1 MSSLTTVEHDQLATV
16 HGGAQL
22 PDLTGAI
29 QAGNSAAPTW
39 TAGGAIIGPG
49 AKAAHSAFTREFKL
63 VPHTKWGV
71 AGAIGMAGAGWLYEA
86 GRNLCGQEGWK
97 WCAPAA
103 KPEK

>member
-16 HGGAQL
+16 HGGAEL

-49 AKAAHSAFTREFKL
+49 AKAVHSAFTRE
-63 VPHTKWGV
+63 
-71 AGAIGMAGAGWLYEA
+71 MAGAGWLYEA

-103 KPEK
+103 KADK